1 MKRACLSF
9 GLAMLVL
16 ALAAVPVMAA
26 YYVWLTVTESNGTSY
41 TELAMNETMA
51 IQLLVDEG
59 YIAANGTD
67 TRVTDPDYN
76 VLPHMLAQD
85 RLLWVG
91 NITGNST
98 TQFVFWAGQAPLS
111 SFSVITGHGG
121 YVTIND
127 TAALEPA
134 DMWMFQIGAYFD
146 TTAGPNKTIIRK
158 DGAVVFNVTAY
169 QQLTFAVTGGN
180 SLVATG
186 VTPGYHFI
194 GVYCDGDDM
203 WVEVDSV
210 LKDTTGASTI
220 PNTANDWY
228 LFEGDVCPYVYYYDE
243 WKVTT

>member
-1 MKRACLSF
+1 MKRACLSV
-9 GLAMLVL
+9 GLALLIL
-16 ALAAVPVMAA
+16 ALLAVPVMAV
-26 YYVWLTVTESNGTSY
+26 YYVWITVTESDGNSY
-41 TELAMNETMA
+41 TELAMNLTMDIDTLA
-51 IQLLVDEG
+51 DEG

-76 VLPHMLAQD
+76 VLPHMLADD
-85 RLLWVG
+85 RLMW
-91 NITGNST
+91 TGNLTGNAS
-98 TQFVFWAGQAPLS
+98 TQFIFWADQTPVT
-111 SFSVITGHGG
+111 SFPIIAGHGG

-127 TAALEPA
+127 TADIEPG
-134 DMWMFQIGAYFD
+134 DMYSFQIGAYFD
-146 TTAGPNKTIIRK
+146 TAAGTNKTIIRK

-180 SLVATG
+180 SLLITG

-203 WVEVDSV
+203 WAEVDSV
-210 LKDTTGASTI
+210 LKDTDTASAI

-228 LFEGDVCPYVYYYDE
+228 LFEGDVCPYVYYYDS